1 MLFQDSS
8 CVAVVSFRDFKKKG
22 LYEVLHADACA
33 ILAVS
38 HRYRKVKIEGI
49 DAWNDMEPQFCQTL
63 CQTYR
68 EEIWAAEG
76 AQNLFDEASGTSM
89 VVIHLHTQQRF
100 KAFVIFFRRSQ
111 PFPPSELSWAK
122 RFMDLYYEKVL
133 LFNDL
138 YQANE
143 YINHIFEGAEFPIL
157 IFDNNGE
164 LISLNLFACD
174 IFHLEQPKEFRRYQA
189 GNDSFFAMLRQV
201 AATNRKRHA
210 DGMAFAMEG
219 GVLRLNLSMSPIHN
233 TKGVVVGVS
242 VLCSAASN
250 TGVPP
255 TPPGLQTPFSS
266 QPRPILPD
274 PPASP
279 QKIYL
284 RAFGRFDMF
293 ADNQLVSISSA
304 KAKEL
309 LALCVDHCG
318 GDVTM
323 EEAIDKLWADRAYDE
338 RSKNLYR
345 KTVSYLHHLF
355 ETLNRQDVFSS
366 ARGRC
371 HLNREA
377 VDCDYFRYLSG
388 DYVPFTGE
396 YLSNYSW
403 AEETTAWLA
412 WQQSKRAEPAP
423 SQTLNRGDHT
433 DG

>member
-22 LYEVLHADACA
+22 LYDVLHADACA

-38 HRYRKVKIEGI
+38 NRYRKVKIEGI
-49 DAWNDMEPQFCQTL
+49 DAWNGIEPQLCQTL

-76 AQNLFDEASGTSM
+76 AQNLFDEGSGTSM
-89 VVIHLHTQQRF
+89 AVIHLHTQQRF

-164 LISLNLFACD
+164 LISLNLYACD
-174 IFHLEQPKEFRRYQA
+174 IFHLQQPKEFRRYQA
-189 GNDSFFAMLRQV
+189 GNDNFFAMLRQV

-210 DGMAFAMEG
+210 DGMAFAMED
-219 GVLRLNLSMSPIHN
+219 GVLHLNLSMSPIHN

-242 VLCSAASN
+242 ALCRAVSNMAAPSAPPGFQPSP
-250 TGVPP
+250 TLYPHLVPP
-255 TPPGLQTPFSS
+255 GSS
-266 QPRPILPD
+266 
-274 PPASP
+274 AP

-284 RAFGRFDMF
+284 RAFGRFDVF

-323 EEAIDKLWADRAYDE
+323 EEAIDKLWTDRAYDE

-355 ETLNRQDVFSS
+355 ETLNRPDVFSS

-371 HLNREA
+371 HLNQEA

-388 DYVPFTGE
+388 DCVPFTGE

-403 AEETTAWLA
+403 AEETTAWLVWRQA
-412 WQQSKRAEPAP
+412 KKTGIAPPQAP
-423 SQTLNRGDHT
+423 SREIRRTG
-433 DG
+433 G

>member
-22 LYEVLHADACA
+22 LYDVLHADACA

-38 HRYRKVKIEGI
+38 NRYRKVKIEGI
-49 DAWNDMEPQFCQTL
+49 DAWNGMEPQFCQTL

-76 AQNLFDEASGTSM
+76 ARNLFDEGSGTSM
-89 VVIHLHTQQRF
+89 AVIHLHTQQRF

-164 LISLNLFACD
+164 LISLNLYACE
-174 IFHLEQPKEFRRYQA
+174 IFHLQQPKEFHRYQA

-210 DGMAFAMEG
+210 DGMAFAMED
-219 GVLRLNLSMSPIHN
+219 GVLHLNLSMSPIHN

-242 VLCSAASN
+242 ALCRPSPIRPL
-250 TGVPP
+250 PP
-255 TPPGLQTPFSS
+255 PRRGFSRPP
-266 QPRPILPD
+266 PRILTLSRRIAP
-274 PPASP
+274 PPAPPKRSTCGHSGGLICLPTTNWSASHPPRQKSCWRCVWITAAAMSP
-279 QKIYL
+279 WRRPLTSCGRIGPMMIDPKTSTGKPSPTSIICL
-284 RAFGRFDMF
+284 RR
-293 ADNQLVSISSA
+293 
-304 KAKEL
+304 
-309 LALCVDHCG
+309 
-318 GDVTM
+318 
-323 EEAIDKLWADRAYDE
+323 
-338 RSKNLYR
+338 
-345 KTVSYLHHLF
+345 
-355 ETLNRQDVFSS
+355 
-366 ARGRC
+366 
-371 HLNREA
+371 
-377 VDCDYFRYLSG
+377 
-388 DYVPFTGE
+388 
-396 YLSNYSW
+396 
-403 AEETTAWLA
+403 
-412 WQQSKRAEPAP
+412 
-423 SQTLNRGDHT
+423 
-433 DG
+433 